1 MGLFVATS
9 NQMIYLFA
17 LILIGYILA
26 KIKVLSDG
34 TSKVLAVLE
43 NNVFIPS
50 LVAGTFISNFTAEK
64 LKTAGGLFAFSFV
77 WMIFLIPFSIFVPKW
92 IVKDEHTRNIY
103 TYGLAFSNFGYMG
116 NSVVL
121 ALFPDIFVEYLIFT
135 LPLWIA
141 IYLWGVPQLLLPK
154 TEGKGFCSALKRFL
168 NPMLVGMILGMLIG
182 VSGIQMPTSVNSI
195 IQTLGNCMSPIAML
209 MTGVTVAKIDLKSV
223 LKDYTIYIVSAIRLL
238 LLPLLFIGVFVLW
251 KLDDT
256 LVICTI
262 CSLAMPLGLG
272 TIVIPSAYGKDPT
285 TAAGMTMIS
294 HLLSCF
300 TIPII
305 FWLLQLIVSC

>member
-1 MGLFVATS
+1 MELFIATG

-17 LILIGYILA
+17 LILVGFILS
-26 KIKVLSDG
+26 KLKVLPDS
-34 TSKVLAVLE
+34 TSRVLAVLE
-43 NNVFIPS
+43 NNIFIPA
-50 LVAGTFISNFTAEK
+50 LVAGTFISNFTVEK

-77 WMIFLIPFSIFVPKW
+77 WLIVLIPLSVLIPKW

-116 NSVVL
+116 NSIVL
-121 ALFPDIFVEYLIFT
+121 ALFPDVFVEYLIFT
-135 LPLWIA
+135 LPLWIM

-154 TEGKGFCSALKRFL
+154 SEGKGILSRLKRFL
-168 NPMLVGMILGMLIG
+168 NPMLVGMIIGMLIG
-182 VSGIQMPTSVNSI
+182 VLGIKIPSAINSVV
-195 IQTLGNCMSPIAML
+195 QTLGNCMSPVAML

-223 LKDYTIYIVSAIRLL
+223 FKDYTIYLVSAIRLL
-238 LLPLLFIGVFVLW
+238 LLPLVFIGIFALW
-251 KLDDT
+251 NLNDT
-256 LVICTI
+256 VEICTV

-285 TAAGMTMIS
+285 TAAGMAMIS

-305 FWLLQLIVSC
+305 FLLLQLVI

>member
-1 MGLFVATS
+1 MELFVATS

-26 KIKVLSDG
+26 KIKVLPDG

-43 NNVFIPS
+43 NNVFIPA
-50 LVAGTFISNFTAEK
+50 LVAGTFISNFTMEK
-64 LKTAGGLFAFSFV
+64 LKTSGGLFAFSFV

-92 IVKDEHTRNIY
+92 IVKDEHKRNIY

-121 ALFPDIFVEYLIFT
+121 ALFPNIFVEYLIFT

-154 TEGKGFCSALKRFL
+154 TEGKGFRSALKRFL
-168 NPMLVGMILGMLIG
+168 NPMLLGMILGMLIG
-182 VSGIQMPTSVNSI
+182 VSGIQIPTSVNSV

-209 MTGVTVAKIDLKSV
+209 MTGVTVAKIDLKNV
-223 LKDYTIYIVSAIRLL
+223 LKDYSIYIVSAIRLL
-238 LLPLLFIGVFVLW
+238 LLPLIFIGVFALW

-256 LVICTI
+256 LVICTV

-294 HLLSCF
+294 HLLSCI

-305 FWLLQLIVSC
+305 FWLLSLIVS

>member
-26 KIKVLSDG
+26 KIKVLPEG

-43 NNVFIPS
+43 NNVFIPA
-50 LVAGTFISNFTAEK
+50 LVAGTFISNFTVEK

-121 ALFPDIFVEYLIFT
+121 ALFPNIFVEYLIFT

-154 TEGKGFCSALKRFL
+154 TEGKGFRSALKRFL
-168 NPMLVGMILGMLIG
+168 NPMLLGMLLGMLIG
-182 VSGIQMPTSVNSI
+182 LLGIKLPTSVNSVV
-195 IQTLGNCMSPIAML
+195 QTLGSCMSPIAML
-209 MTGVTVAKIDLKSV
+209 MTGVTVAKIDLKKV
-223 LKDYTIYIVSAIRLL
+223 LKDYSIYIVSAIRLL
-238 LLPLLFIGVFVLW
+238 LLPLIFIVVFALW

-256 LVICTI
+256 LVICTV

-294 HLLSCF
+294 HLLSCI

-305 FWLLQLIVSC
+305 FWLLSLIVS